1 MKLVRFLKNE
11 KGLTLMELMISM
23 VLITIIGFASFAGLQ
38 YAYHILAESREYIE
52 DTYETQAGFEK
63 GLTYVDTSEV
73 SDSASIQSD
82 SNSSRITS
90 DYTIEFTWTTSGI
103 PNFNAIGHVLEKDI
117 DVSYL
122 GNTLYF
128 FVPVHNEDR

>member
-1 MKLVRFLKNE
+1 MKLVKFLKNE

-38 YAYHILAESREYIE
+38 YAYYVLAESREYIE
-52 DTYETQAGFEK
+52 DTYETQAGFEQ
-63 GLTYVDTSEV
+63 GLTYVDTSQV
-73 SDSASIQSD
+73 ADSASIQTD
-82 SNSSRITS
+82 SNSTRVTV
-90 DYTIEFTWTTSGI
+90 DYTIEFTWTTGGI

-117 DVSYL
+117 DASYL

-128 FVPVHNEDR
+128 FVPVRSEDR